1 MYEQIVAWWQ
11 AKNIQTDAD
20 LEEAFNGHVI
30 SFAYNSGNIENPN
43 VTYHDTREI
52 FEHDGVTSYTGDIR
66 TLFEIR
72 NAKLANEYFF
82 EAFERRQ
89 PVNEEFIKET
99 QKRLTL
105 NTYDPLRWKKGERP
119 GEYKKGDYVTGKNE
133 TGAWPEDVPDE
144 MQELIEDINDIDD
157 KNALTAAAFFHAK
170 FENIHPFVDGNGR
183 TGRLVM
189 NYLLVLNNYPPIVI
203 HQEDRKAYFEALE
216 AWDEEQNLQP
226 LKIFLQEQTVKTWEK
241 QVLRR
246 RR

>member
-157 KNALTAAAFFHAK
+157 KNALTAAAFF
-170 FENIHPFVDGNGR
+170 
-183 TGRLVM
+183 M
-189 NYLLVLNNYPPIVI
+189 
-203 HQEDRKAYFEALE
+203 QS
-216 AWDEEQNLQP
+216 
-226 LKIFLQEQTVKTWEK
+226 LKISIPLSMATDEQDAW
-241 QVLRR
+241 
-246 RR
+246 

>member
-82 EAFERRQ
+82 AAFNERK
-89 PVNEEFIKET
+89 PIDENLIKEI

-144 MQELIEDINDIDD
+144 MQELKEKDELQKAVDESRTQYKIAIKDSGINQRRAAMQFARSFDELDD
-157 KNALTAAAFFHAK
+157 DTAIK
-170 FENIHPFVDGNGR
+170 I
-183 TGRLVM
+183 LK
-189 NYLLVLNNYPPIVI
+189 LLKDK
-203 HQEDRKAYFEALE
+203 EDR
-216 AWDEEQNLQP
+216 NN
-226 LKIFLQEQTVKTWEK
+226 
-241 QVLRR
+241 
-246 RR
+246 